1 MSTYIGFKSPRCQR
15 KTRNKIKKLT
25 CTLKETEARKKKTKT
40 TTMVLKFCS
49 IVSVECN
56 RQGQII
62 PDLNTGAIQTTFLSE
77 FPLSKPSQ
85 CIFGLTGT
93 H

>member
-1 MSTYIGFKSPRCQR
+1 MYIEFKSPRCQR

-25 CTLKETEARKKKTKT
+25 CTLNETEARKEKKKTLL
-40 TTMVLKFCS
+40 VLKFCN
-49 IVSVECN
+49 IVSVGCN

-62 PDLNTGAIQTTFLSE
+62 PDLSTRAIQTTFLSE

-93 H
+93 C